1 MEGETVTTAVYHR
14 RAMSRLTVLI
24 ALLAACV
31 LGLAACGDDSGSGSE
46 ASATSTAPP
55 SPAEAAGCEKVEA
68 PKPKADAKLPKP
80 KEKLAAGKTYVAQVV
95 TSCGEFDI
103 TLDAKRAPRTG
114 GSFKYLADKGF
125 YDGLTFHRIVAGFV
139 IQGGDPQGTGMG
151 GPGYSVVEAPPKSL
165 AYTKGVV
172 AMAKTQNEKP
182 GTSGS
187 QFFVVTAEDAQLP
200 ADYALLGKVTK
211 GLDVVDKI
219 SAVPT
224 TADDQPAEPVVIR
237 SVKVSG

>member
-1 MEGETVTTAVYHR
+1 MAGETLTGAVYHR
-14 RAMSRLTVLI
+14 RAMPRLPLLI
-24 ALLAACV
+24 AILAACA
-31 LGLAACGDDSGSGSE
+31 LGLAACGGSGDKSAE
-46 ASATSTAPP
+46 ATATSTTPP
-55 SPAEAAGCEKVEA
+55 SPVEAAGCEKAEA
-68 PKPKADAKLPKP
+68 PQPKTDAKLPKP
-80 KEKLAAGKTYVAQVV
+80 KEKLAAGKTYTAKVV

-103 TLDAKRAPRTG
+103 ALDAKRAPRTG

-125 YDGLTFHRIVAGFV
+125 YDGLTFHRIVSGFV
-139 IQGGDPQGTGMG
+139 IQGGDPQGNGMG
-151 GPGYSVVEAPPKSL
+151 GPGYSVVEAPPKDL

-172 AMAKTQNEKP
+172 AMAKTQDERP

-224 TADDQPAEPVVIR
+224 TADDQPAEPVVIK
-237 SVKVSG
+237 SIKVG